1 MIRKLIE
8 IKNLAIFNEY
18 RWDASLPQFER
29 FNLIYGWNGSGKT
42 TLSQIFSEIT
52 KETSDEFPNLKYKI
66 ETDNGEYT
74 HGAIYSKKIRVF
86 NQNYITQNI
95 DVLSGKAS
103 SIYIIGEENKKLADS
118 IREDELILR
127 GNPEIPGDIGKLK
140 ELEIKK
146 GELGNKESEKGN
158 LFTTA
163 ARNIGTHVLGAQ
175 ARNYRKNNAESDF
188 RLLDSKQLLPQT
200 EVDKLLA
207 TLLQQEMP
215 ILSLLSIENIE
226 STAQDIIDKAT
237 ALLKRTVEL
246 TAITRLQ
253 ENPHISQWVEKGFE
267 LHQKENSLICEFC
280 NQPLPEDRLQT
291 LAKHFNL
298 ADKELKTDADNLL
311 AKIVELQETIQSISP
326 IDKANLYPEF
336 RDEYTINTD
345 QLENAKKDLLANIK
359 AIKTQV
365 ENKKLHTTEEIN
377 LTETLNVN
385 AAISAANLV
394 NAWLSKHNEKST
406 NFSNEKD
413 NARAKLKKHH
423 LSEIFDDVQSL
434 NTAIANFIGEINI
447 LENGNPDDP
456 DNIGIKNLQA
466 RIQGNKNKISEAG
479 RACDEINRQLEV
491 FLGRRELVFES
502 TAEGYLLK
510 RNGERAKNLSEG
522 EKTAIAFVYFTI
534 HLKDRDFTVNDG
546 VVVIDDP
553 ISSLDSNSLFQA
565 FSFLKN
571 AVRDS
576 YQVFILTHN
585 FDFLQL
591 IINWFQNM
599 PNSQGRKSY
608 YMIKNL
614 RNDEKRIATLAVLDK
629 LLKNYNT
636 EYQYLFKIL
645 YRFTPDGTLDS
656 VYHLPNIARKVLE
669 NFLMIMYPDNNTP
682 YKKLEQINFDE
693 NKKTA
698 IYKFTN
704 DQSHIT
710 GKGFNPALVSESQNV
725 IAFLLDMMH
734 TVFPDHYKALE
745 DAVINSDAS

>member
-1 MIRKLIE
+1 MIRKLLE
-8 IKNLAIFNEY
+8 IKDLAIFSDY

-52 KETSDEFPNLKYKI
+52 QETSADFPNLKYKI
-66 ETDNGEYT
+66 ETDSGEYT
-74 HGAIYSKKIRVF
+74 HGTIYSKKVRVF
-86 NQNYITQNI
+86 NQNYIAQNI

-103 SIYIIGEENKKLADS
+103 SIYIIGEENKRLADS

-127 GNPEIPGDIGKLK
+127 GNPEIPGNVGKLK

-146 GELGNKESEKGN
+146 GELGNKESEKGS

-188 RLLDSKQLLPQT
+188 RLLDSKQLLSQT

-215 ILSLLSIENIE
+215 ILNLLSTENIE
-226 STAQDIIDKAT
+226 STSKDIVDEAT

-246 TAITRLQ
+246 TAIARLQ
-253 ENPHISQWVEKGFE
+253 ENHHISQWVEKGFE
-267 LHQKENSLICEFC
+267 LHQKENSLKCEFC
-280 NQPLPEDRLQT
+280 DQPLPEDRLRA

-311 AKIVELQETIQSISP
+311 VKIAELQEIIQSVLP
-326 IDKANLYPEF
+326 IDKANLYFEF
-336 RDEYTINTD
+336 REEYKTNAD
-345 QLENAKKDLLANIK
+345 QLENAKKDLLATIK
-359 AIKTQV
+359 VIKTQV

-377 LTETLNVN
+377 LNETLNVN

-394 NAWLSKHNEKST
+394 NAWINKHNEKST
-406 NFSNEKD
+406 NFSKEKD
-413 NARAKLKKHH
+413 DAREKLKRHH

-434 NTAIANFIGEINI
+434 TIAIANLIGEIDI
-447 LENGNPDDP
+447 LENGNSDDP

-466 RIQGNKNKISEAG
+466 RIHGNKNKISEAG

-491 FLGRRELVFES
+491 FLGRKELVFES

-591 IINWFQNM
+591 IINWF
-599 PNSQGRKSY
+599 SHSEGRKSY

-614 RNDEKRIATLAVLDK
+614 RNNDKRIATLAVLDK

-645 YRFTPDGTLDS
+645 YKFTPDGTLDS
-656 VYHLPNIARKVLE
+656 VYHLPNIARKVLD
-669 NFLMIMYPDNNTP
+669 NFLMIMYPDNNNS
-682 YKKLEQINFDE
+682 YKKLEKINFDE

-725 IAFLLDMMH
+725 IAFLLEMMH

-745 DAVINSDAS
+745 NAVINSDAS